1 MKTDLNDSPQRQAYA
16 HRHAGSAP
24 PGAAPLASS
33 SLYTCPMHPEIVRD
47 APGRCP
53 ECGMTLTRIFEA
65 IARAAMTLRS
75 LSAVTNALRADRA
88 KL

>member
-1 MKTDLNDSPQRQAYA
+1 MKTDLNHSQQVHARA

-24 PGAAPLASS
+24 PGAAALASS
-33 SLYTCPMHPEIVRD
+33 ARYTCPMHPEIVRD
-47 APGRCP
+47 APGPCP